1 MCQLVKTILAINE
14 CISVIFEH
22 LTKRIKHT
30 LIIIAMCIA
39 LHNILVCVISI
50 IQIVATI
57 NGNCEGNSILISFVL
72 LAISFMIFINALFIV
87 RDIYLVKWIIV
98 FEIIGMAKEMKELRS
113 KNDDDDDIK
122 KSYDNWHSEKNER
135 IEIKKSY
142 DTDHLLSN
150 TRNKTGRD
158 KTKQNYLK
166 QKKKKYIQINLKIK
180 KKKIKLITI
189 SILQDKNINLNN

>member
-113 KNDDDDDIK
+113 KNDDDDDDIK
-122 KSYDNWHSEKNER
+122 LRSKNELR
-135 IEIKKSY
+135 SKKELRSKN
-142 DTDHLLSN
+142 TDHLLSN

-166 QKKKKYIQINLKIK
+166 QKKIKIYSKLVCSLFVSIIQFG
-180 KKKIKLITI
+180 
-189 SILQDKNINLNN
+189 